1 MKIVASVVKWMLY
14 GVLGIAVI
22 VVVINLFDEELR
34 TEVGPYL
41 ERGFKTAAEENGLFY
56 LTGFSAPLGADPH
69 AVGRKIVAHYEEI
82 SRKPGNERRY
92 DDAPLHGGA
101 KLDFNDLA
109 KEISAL
115 CDWRQSPCLKRYA
128 EQREAVANLAKRGA
142 VLLERYARLAS
153 YPKFEDY
160 VPATFD
166 TPLPQY
172 NVLVRAGQL
181 RNAQCANLVQQGRE
195 QECLEMLRQGIRL
208 SRGMLAGARSIICMA
223 VAVAALHRDYRLLSE
238 IFNARPELARGGARA
253 YGEMLAPLAPG
264 EKDFSRMV
272 FEKFPTL
279 PAMLDDLREGRGRAL
294 ALALDGP
301 GDEKPGLFESLTTR
315 LFLKRNAT
323 VNFAYQLHRFQ
334 MEALGLPP
342 AKLLAAQGEYRVKL
356 ERMTSLWGHVLSAYN
371 PVGKILMSVAI
382 PDFVD
387 YQLLVHDLDGFSR
400 LVALQW
406 QIIEK
411 GVASERVPDFLKS
424 VGEQY
429 ADPYTGKPMDWDP
442 QSRSLSFAARD
453 SRSRYATGGRFTV
466 RL

>member
-1 MKIVASVVKWMLY
+1 MKIAVSVVKWMLF

-34 TEVGPYL
+34 PEARPYL
-41 ERGFKTAAEENGLFY
+41 ERGFKTAAEENGFFY
-56 LTGFSAPLGADPH
+56 LRGFSAPLGADPH

-82 SRKPGNERRY
+82 SRKPSNERRY
-92 DDAPLHGGA
+92 DDAPLHGGP

-115 CDWRQSPCLKRYA
+115 CGWQQSPCLKRYA

-142 VLLERYARLAS
+142 VLLERYAKLAS

-172 NVLVRAGQL
+172 SVLVRAGQL
-181 RNAQCANLVQQGRE
+181 RNAQCGNLVQQGRG

-208 SRGMLAGARSIICMA
+208 SRRMLAGARTTIGKA
-223 VAVAALHRDYRLLSE
+223 VAVAGLHRDYRLLSE
-238 IFNARPELARGGARA
+238 IFSARPELARGGSRA

-272 FEKFPTL
+272 FEMFPTL
-279 PAMLDDLREGRGRAL
+279 PAMLDDLREGRGRT
-294 ALALDGP
+294 LALDSP
-301 GDEKPGLFESLTTR
+301 SDEKPGFFASQMTR

-323 VNFAYQLHRFQ
+323 MNFAYQLHRFQ

-342 AKLLAAQGEYRVKL
+342 EKLLAAQGEYRVKL
-356 ERMTSLWGHVLSAYN
+356 ERMTSLLGHFLSAYN

-387 YQLLVHDLDGFSR
+387 YQLRAHDLDGFIR
-400 LVALQW
+400 LVVLQW

-411 GVASERVPDFLKS
+411 GVASERIPDFLKS

-429 ADPYTGKPMDWDP
+429 ADPYTGKPMEWDP

-453 SRSRYATGGRFTV
+453 SHSRYATGGRFTV